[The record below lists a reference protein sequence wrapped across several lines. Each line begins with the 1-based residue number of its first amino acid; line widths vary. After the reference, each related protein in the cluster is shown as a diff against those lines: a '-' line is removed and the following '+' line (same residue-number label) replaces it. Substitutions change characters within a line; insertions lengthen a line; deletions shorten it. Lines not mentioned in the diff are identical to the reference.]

1 MINKVILIGNVGKE
15 PEVNYLDNGV
25 AVAKFSLATS
35 ESYKKDG
42 EKVTITEWHN
52 IVMWRKLAEICE
64 KYVKKGD
71 KLYVEGKIST
81 RSWDDKDGNKRY
93 STEIV
98 ANNMTMLGTKS
109 ATEQNS
115 QQAEPNTNSAVEE
128 NQDGKVTENTSPA
141 GNNLQEET
149 DDLPF

>member
-1 MINKVILIGNVGKE
+1 
-15 PEVNYLDNGV
+15 
-25 AVAKFSLATS
+25 
-35 ESYKKDG
+35 
-42 EKVTITEWHN
+42 
-52 IVMWRKLAEICE
+52 MWRKLAEICE